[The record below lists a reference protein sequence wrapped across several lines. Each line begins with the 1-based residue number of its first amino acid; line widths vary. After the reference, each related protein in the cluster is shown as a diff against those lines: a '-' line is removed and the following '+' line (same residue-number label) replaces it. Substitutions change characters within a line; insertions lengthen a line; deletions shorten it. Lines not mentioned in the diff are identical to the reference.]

1 MTITEKFGINRMQGE
16 LDFINIDINKDL
28 PLFIDPYRISK
39 LSGPFIDEA
48 NGIINNFFSYLI
60 ELLVSKKYDKVN
72 EIFVNFSEVNET
84 CLGFSKNKPRG
95 NGLGTKGTQDFLEA
109 IKNSKAVNLGIL

>member
-72 EIFVNFSEVNET
+72 
-84 CLGFSKNKPRG
+84 
-95 NGLGTKGTQDFLEA
+95 
-109 IKNSKAVNLGIL
+109 

>member
-72 EIFVNFSEVNET
+72 EIFVNF
-84 CLGFSKNKPRG
+84 
-95 NGLGTKGTQDFLEA
+95 
-109 IKNSKAVNLGIL
+109 NLFRIFKK